1 MSAALVAFALIIIV
15 VILIPIAWAGA
26 LSYPL
31 AGHRQR
37 VLTLTVLG
45 LGALSPGASAIWLM
59 RQRLLAGSQRESSE
73 WPDMAQRAKELLVMR
88 DTLGRVLLALG
99 LAIGAATLA
108 TGALRNAVIA
118 SGSMTASKFP
128 ATYPLLYGGL
138 FTAVLA
144 MIYFP
149 TYDELQRTS
158 RRLVEIAYPVD
169 WRDRP
174 DHSWFEGRRDF
185 ADLLK
190 IELSPL
196 QAFRSGVAILAPILG
211 SLLGLILPSK

>member
-1 MSAALVAFALIIIV
+1 
-15 VILIPIAWAGA
+15 
-26 LSYPL
+26 
-31 AGHRQR
+31 
-37 VLTLTVLG
+37 
-45 LGALSPGASAIWLM
+45 
-59 RQRLLAGSQRESSE
+59 
-73 WPDMAQRAKELLVMR
+73 
-88 DTLGRVLLALG
+88 
-99 LAIGAATLA
+99 
-108 TGALRNAVIA
+108 
-118 SGSMTASKFP
+118 MTASKFP

-149 TYDELQRTS
+149 AYDELQRAS

-169 WRDRP
+169 WREGP
-174 DHSWFEGRRDF
+174 DHSWFEARRDF

-196 QAFRSGVAILAPILG
+196 QAFRSGVAILGPILG